1 MIVAG
6 WNGAAAGPLIP
17 YIQPYF
23 KVSFTVTSLIY
34 VGEAIGFVL
43 GGISNTWLTDRYG
56 LGKVI
61 AFGALMQTLSYA
73 LIAPAIHMGVMVFG
87 SVIAGY
93 GLSLQD
99 AAANAYI
106 AGCPNMAFKMGLA
119 HSFFGWGAFLSPL
132 VGTAFVSHGVQWSLF
147 YLTALGLSGL
157 NVVAVILAFK
167 LKAAPVEDPQE
178 LEMASTPTAQQTF
191 EAKSSWGKV
200 KIILKNRTALTM
212 ALFLQLYVGA
222 EISMGG
228 WIVSFLVEER
238 DSAPSVGYV
247 ASGFWGALAVGR
259 LILFPIQRYVG
270 EKRAI
275 YLYVLLGAAFQITI
289 WRIPSLIQNAIATAL
304 VGLVLAPFYPIGMSL
319 SSKLL
324 PRELHSSAIGLIG
337 AYAVTGAAIWPFV
350 IGSLAETYGVWALHP
365 MMLALFGSMGV
376 IWFFVPDV
384 KRRVD

>member
-1 MIVAG
+1 MSTVTVTQTEVDIAENSPTKAEKERSKPFHQIWQRLKSDNALLKEMACHLTMIVAG

-167 LKAAPVEDPQE
+167 LKAAPVEKIAGGEGVPWTCQE
-178 LEMASTPTAQQTF
+178 R
-191 EAKSSWGKV
+191 V
-200 KIILKNRTALTM
+200 
-212 ALFLQLYVGA
+212 
-222 EISMGG
+222 
-228 WIVSFLVEER
+228 
-238 DSAPSVGYV
+238 
-247 ASGFWGALAVGR
+247 
-259 LILFPIQRYVG
+259 
-270 EKRAI
+270 
-275 YLYVLLGAAFQITI
+275 
-289 WRIPSLIQNAIATAL
+289 
-304 VGLVLAPFYPIGMSL
+304 
-319 SSKLL
+319 
-324 PRELHSSAIGLIG
+324 RELLRVPLDPELGMHCAGSRA
-337 AYAVTGAAIWPFV
+337 AVTPGPIPW
-350 IGSLAETYGVWALHP
+350 
-365 MMLALFGSMGV
+365 
-376 IWFFVPDV
+376 
-384 KRRVD
+384 